1 MSSLSMATAVCCAL
15 AGAGASEGRAANA
28 MQVAAKMNGDRIR
41 LLEFIGLPLEI
52 SSLPLVV

>member
-15 AGAGASEGRAANA
+15 AGAEASESRPANA

-41 LLEFIGLPLEI
+41 LFEFIGLPL
-52 SSLPLVV
+52 